1 MARRKSV
8 VSVGQFSF
16 MFVIHFTSH
25 KKTQHPNKPEKKPHK
40 NPKTINQTNPSP
52 SQNPRKPPRYYS
64 LPWKVS
70 LKANNAANKIH
81 LFQVHRWE
89 ECFTE
94 FQAWNLITP
103 WTSATFNFHLFHM
116 FCKFPVHI
124 FFRKQFRLVP
134 TFSTDHQLRGLKST
148 YSFSWQKPSSNWLD
162 WSWGTSPLI

>member
-16 MFVIHFTSH
+16 MFIIHFTSH
-25 KKTQHPNKPEKKPHK
+25 KKTPTPKQTNKPGKKKPHK

-52 SQNPRKPPRYYS
+52 SQNPRKRPRYYLLS
-64 LPWKVS
+64 WKVS
-70 LKANNAANKIH
+70 LKANNAANKTH
-81 LFQVHRWE
+81 LFQVQRSE

-116 FCKFPVHI
+116 FCKFAAHI
-124 FFRKQFRLVP
+124 FFRKQLRLVP
-134 TFSTDHQLRGLKST
+134 TFSTDHQLRG
-148 YSFSWQKPSSNWLD
+148 
-162 WSWGTSPLI
+162 